1 MRNAVASLVLLFDAT
16 AVPSAS
22 IPTDR
27 NDTFIDRLIA
37 NEHQTIK
44 SLAKDKPLVETY
56 LQFVPASITLLS
68 SSRSSNHP
76 ETKALVAGPYI
87 ASISTK

>member
-1 MRNAVASLVLLFDAT
+1 MRNAVASLVLLFGTT
-16 AVPSAS
+16 AVLSAS
-22 IPTDR
+22 NPTDR
-27 NDTFIDRLIA
+27 NDPFIDRLIA

-44 SLAKDKPLVETY
+44 SLAKDMPLVETY
-56 LQFVPASITLLS
+56 LQFVPASVTLLS
-68 SSRSSNHP
+68 CPRSSNHP